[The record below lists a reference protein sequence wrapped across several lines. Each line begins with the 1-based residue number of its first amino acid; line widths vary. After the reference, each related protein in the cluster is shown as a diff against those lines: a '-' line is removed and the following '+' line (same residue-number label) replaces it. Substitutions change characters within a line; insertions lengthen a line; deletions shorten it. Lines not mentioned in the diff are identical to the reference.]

1 MKLRCA
7 VIEDFQSVS
16 ATVTDWSPV
25 TDDVEIVMFTEHL
38 ASVDEAAAAL
48 AGYDIVVDPARA
60 GPVPGRTARPAAPVA
75 AARRLRH
82 A

>member
-7 VIEDFQSVS
+7 VIEDFQSVA

-25 TDDVEIVMFTEHL
+25 TDDVEIVTFTEHL

-48 AGYDIVVDPARA
+48 VS
-60 GPVPGRTARPAAPVA
+60 TTSW
-75 AARRLRH
+75 
-82 A
+82 